1 MNYLSHYYCE
11 HPDYRPY
18 FVLGLILPDLVREL
32 EPRKI
37 RFIPEELIDEPFET
51 AKDLNQG
58 IIRHLEVDDAFHTS
72 EFFHKNVAQIKDWL
86 MEFSYETIP
95 SRIPV
100 FAHVL
105 LELMLDRV
113 LIRRDRQVMEQFYNA
128 LEQVEESV
136 IEQYF
141 QHNGIIQRPKAVYQR
156 VRYFCKD
163 RFLYRYPGNDMMLY
177 ALNVL
182 NQKVGQSVISERD
195 EALLLE
201 TIIRTDALLEA
212 DELSIFNELRSHA

>member
-1 MNYLSHYYCE
+1 MKTIRTSL
-11 HPDYRPY
+11 
-18 FVLGLILPDLVREL
+18 LIISLF
-32 EPRKI
+32 
-37 RFIPEELIDEPFET
+37 FITSCVSGSSMKPEDF
-51 AKDLNQG
+51 
-58 IIRHLEVDDAFHTS
+58 
-72 EFFHKNVAQIKDWL
+72 KNTKPT
-86 MEFSYETIP
+86 M
-95 SRIPV
+95 
-100 FAHVL
+100 
-105 LELMLDRV
+105 
-113 LIRRDRQVMEQFYNA
+113 
-128 LEQVEESV
+128 V